1 MLPFTLQQL
10 RILKAVATEKNFTKA
25 AEVLYLSQPSL
36 SKQIKTLEKNL
47 DILLVN
53 RENNKISLTENGKVF
68 LQYSER
74 ILALCEESCRALI
87 DLKNGDRGNLTVG
100 ASQTIG
106 TYLMPRVLA
115 LFAQNYPQIDL
126 KVQVNSTR
134 LIANNV
140 LNREIDIAVVGGD
153 IPDELKKNLTIKH
166 FVEDELSLII
176 SKSHPFAKKKK
187 IDKENLY
194 YLNFITLNSNST
206 IRKFIDN
213 ILIQNGIETKQLKI
227 IMQFNSIEGIKT
239 AVSLGL
245 GAAFVSSS
253 AIEKEIELKKIE
265 VLKIENIKIT
275 RTLSIISNPECY
287 KSKAFELFY
296 NELYTLKSTIKN

>member
-10 RILKAVATEKNFTKA
+10 RILKAVATEQNLTRA
-25 AEVLYLSQPSL
+25 AELLYVSQPSL

-47 DILLVN
+47 DILLIN

-68 LQYSER
+68 LQYCER
-74 ILALCEESCRALI
+74 ILALCEESCRVLI
-87 DLKNGDRGNLTVG
+87 DLKNGERGNLTVG

-134 LIANNV
+134 IIAKNIV
-140 LNREIDIAVVGGD
+140 NREIDIAVVGGE
-153 IPDELKKNLTIKH
+153 IPEELKKNLSIKH
-166 FVEDELSLII
+166 FVEDEFSLII
-176 SKSHPFAKKKK
+176 SKSHPFAMKKR
-187 IDKENLY
+187 ITKEDLY
-194 YLNFITLNSNST
+194 HLNFITLNANST

-213 ILIQNGIETKQLKI
+213 ILIQNQIQTKQLKV
-227 IMQFNSIEGIKT
+227 IMQLNSIEGIKT
-239 AVSLGL
+239 AVSLGV

-253 AIEKEIELKKIE
+253 AIEKEIELKTIE
-265 VLKIENIKIT
+265 ILKIDNIRIS

-287 KSKAFELFY
+287 KSKAFEFFY
-296 NELYTLKSTIKN
+296 KELIKLKNNIEN

>member
-25 AEVLYLSQPSL
+25 AEVLYSSQPSL
-36 SKQIKTLEKNL
+36 SKQIKRLEKNL
-47 DILLVN
+47 DILLIN
-53 RENNKISLTENGKVF
+53 REKNKISLTENGKVF

-74 ILALCEESCRALI
+74 SLALCEESCRALI

-140 LNREIDIAVVGGD
+140 LKREIDIAVVGGE
-153 IPDELKKNLTIKH
+153 IPNELRKNLIIKD

-187 IDKENLY
+187 INKE
-194 YLNFITLNSNST
+194 
-206 IRKFIDN
+206 
-213 ILIQNGIETKQLKI
+213 KI
-227 IMQFNSIEGIKT
+227 GRASCRE
-239 AVSLGL
+239 
-245 GAAFVSSS
+245 
-253 AIEKEIELKKIE
+253 
-265 VLKIENIKIT
+265 
-275 RTLSIISNPECY
+275 RC
-287 KSKAFELFY
+287 
-296 NELYTLKSTIKN
+296 

>member
-10 RILKAVATEKNFTKA
+10 RILKAVATEENFTRA
-25 AEVLYLSQPSL
+25 AELLYVSQPSL

-47 DILLVN
+47 DILLIN

-68 LQYSER
+68 LQYCER
-74 ILALCEESCRALI
+74 ILALCEESCRVLI
-87 DLKNGDRGNLTVG
+87 DLKNGERGNLTVG

-134 LIANNV
+134 IIAKNIV
-140 LNREIDIAVVGGD
+140 NREIDIAVVGGE
-153 IPDELKKNLTIKH
+153 IPEELKKNLSIKH
-166 FVEDELSLII
+166 FVDDEFSLII
-176 SKSHPFAKKKK
+176 SKSHPFAMKKR
-187 IDKENLY
+187 ITKEDLY
-194 YLNFITLNSNST
+194 HLNFITLNANST

-213 ILIQNGIETKQLKI
+213 ILIQNQIQTKQLKV
-227 IMQFNSIEGIKT
+227 IMQLNSIEGIKT
-239 AVSLGL
+239 AVSLGV

-253 AIEKEIELKKIE
+253 AIEKEIELETIE
-265 VLKIENIKIT
+265 ILKIDNIRIS

-287 KSKAFELFY
+287 KSKAFEFFY
-296 NELYTLKSTIKN
+296 KELIKLKNNIEN

>member
-47 DILLVN
+47 DILLIN
-53 RENNKISLTENGKVF
+53 RENNKISLTENGKIF

-126 KVQVNSTR
+126 TVQVNSTR
-134 LIANNV
+134 LIANSV
-140 LNREIDIAVVGGD
+140 LNREIDIAVVGGE
-153 IPDELKKNLTIKH
+153 IPDELKKNLTIKP

-187 IDKENLY
+187 INKENLY

-213 ILIQNGIETKQLKI
+213 ILIQNDIEPKQLKI
-227 IMQFNSIEGIKT
+227 VMQFNSIEGIKT

-253 AIEKEIELKKIE
+253 AIEKELELKTIE
-265 VLKIENIKIT
+265 ILKIENIKIT

-287 KSKAFELFY
+287 KSKAFDLFY
-296 NELYTLKSTIKN
+296 NDLFTLKRTIEN

>member
-10 RILKAVATEKNFTKA
+10 RILKAVATEKNFKKA
-25 AEVLYLSQPSL
+25 AAVLYLSQPSL
-36 SKQIKTLEKNL
+36 SKQIKRLEKNL
-47 DILLVN
+47 DILLIN
-53 RENNKISLTENGKVF
+53 RENNKISLTENGKIF

-106 TYLMPRVLA
+106 TYLMPRILA
-115 LFAQNYPQIDL
+115 LFAQNYPQINL

-134 LIANNV
+134 LIANNI
-140 LNREIDIAVVGGD
+140 LNGEIDIAVVGGE
-153 IPDELKKNLTIKH
+153 IPDEFVKSLTIQH

-176 SKSHPFAKKKK
+176 SNSHPFTKKEK
-187 IDKENLY
+187 IQKEDLY

-213 ILIQNGIETKQLKI
+213 ILIQNKIEPKELKI
-227 IMQFNSIEGIKT
+227 VMQFNSLEGIKT

-253 AIEKEIELKKIE
+253 AIEKEIELKTLEI
-265 VLKIENIKIT
+265 LKIDNIRIT

-287 KSKAFELFY
+287 KSKAFDLFY
-296 NELYTLKSTIKN
+296 NELCTLKRTIEN

>member
-10 RILKAVATEKNFTKA
+10 RILKAVATEKSFTKA
-25 AEVLYLSQPSL
+25 AEILYISQPSL

-47 DILLVN
+47 DILLIN

-106 TYLMPRVLA
+106 TYLMPRFLA

-134 LIANNV
+134 IIAKNV
-140 LNREIDIAVVGGD
+140 LNREVDIAVVGGE
-153 IPDELKKNLTIKH
+153 IPYELRKKLQVED

-176 SKSHPFAKKKK
+176 PKSHPFAKKKIINK
-187 IDKENLY
+187 DDLY
-194 YLNFITLNSNST
+194 HLNFITLNSNST
-206 IRKFIDN
+206 IRRFIDN
-213 ILIQNGIETKQLKI
+213 VLKQNDIETKQLKI
-227 IMQFNSIEGIKT
+227 IMQLNSIEGIKT

-253 AIEKEIELKKIE
+253 AIEKEIKLETIDII
-265 VLKIENIKIT
+265 KIENIKIT
-275 RTLSIISNPECY
+275 RPLSILSNPECY
-287 KSKAFELFY
+287 KSKAFEFFY
-296 NELYTLKSTIKN
+296 YELQRLKDTAKN